1 VAHRDDGVAILG
13 VVGAVAVTTVKGP
26 VRGVGHHI
34 DTVHATVRGGS
45 VLVILQYTPK
55 NMADVRIQ
63 TGYVR
68 GSDIFESASP
78 LKRLLERLEV
88 WDQLEKNIYTWLH
101 RIFSIDKQQL
111 VRQVVS
117 CPWGNQLAGYRFE
130 AHGRGVAASTPL
142 QVIRRGLRK
151 RRDNQNKTG
160 QKRHHPTH
168 YWAKESNLRCRQ

>member
-1 VAHRDDGVAILG
+1 MAHQDDGVAILG
-13 VVGAVAVTTVKGP
+13 VVGTVAVTTVKGP
-26 VRGVGHHI
+26 VRGVSHHI
-34 DTVHATVRGGS
+34 DTVHASVRGGS

-101 RIFSIDKQQL
+101 RIFKLITPY
-111 VRQVVS
+111 RQVVS
-117 CPWGNQLAGYRFE
+117 CPWGNQLGGYRFE
-130 AHGRGVAASTPL
+130 AHRRGVAASTPFAAGRQVLRDL
-142 QVIRRGLRK
+142 QTNPHAMPAV
-151 RRDNQNKTG
+151 
-160 QKRHHPTH
+160 
-168 YWAKESNLRCRQ
+168 

>member
-1 VAHRDDGVAILG
+1 VAHRNDGVAILG

-34 DTVHATVRGGS
+34 DTVHATIRGGS

-78 LKRLLERLEV
+78 LKRLVERLEV
-88 WDQLEKNIYTWLH
+88 WDQLEKNISGLLSMGESTCRLSIRSTRKGGRRKYTTASH
-101 RIFSIDKQQL
+101 KKGIAQKERQPKQ
-111 VRQVVS
+111 
-117 CPWGNQLAGYRFE
+117 
-130 AHGRGVAASTPL
+130 
-142 QVIRRGLRK
+142 
-151 RRDNQNKTG
+151 D
-160 QKRHHPTH
+160 
-168 YWAKESNLRCRQ
+168 WAKETSSNTLLGKREQLTLPAVIESAPEVQ